1 MSELIIR
8 YLLNAIFSAIPAL
21 GFAMVFNVPKHTLI
35 YCAAGGCIAFTS
47 RYILIDLNMSIE
59 LATFISSTIIGMIT
73 FYWSR
78 KYKIPRPVYTVASI
92 IPLLPG
98 TYAFTAMIALIDMNS
113 HVVSPEIITH
123 FVQNALKA
131 MSILAAI
138 GFGLALPSLYFMRYN
153 RSII

>member
-1 MSELIIR
+1 MSEVIST
-8 YLLNAIFSAIPAL
+8 YFFNAIFSAIPAL

-35 YCAAGGCIAFTS
+35 YCALGGSIAFTS
-47 RYILIDLNMSIE
+47 RYILIDLNISIE
-59 LATFISSTIIGMIT
+59 LATFIASTIIGMIT

-78 KYKIPRPVYTVASI
+78 KYKIPRPIYTVASI

-113 HVVSPEIITH
+113 HAVSIELITL

-131 MSILAAI
+131 ISILSAI
-138 GFGLALPSLYFMRYN
+138 GLGLALPSLYFMRYN
-153 RSII
+153 RPII